1 MRRKWIKLWVDDWL
15 DGSIRKDLNASETGV
30 WADLLAMA
38 GHSRNPGV
46 IQFSRGMP
54 YDHRDLAGR
63 LRRPLPVL
71 ESTLRKCKKEGRLH
85 EDEDGIHIVNFF
97 RYQPHLRA
105 EMKTQL
111 PLEEPPPPEE
121 LSSERLAKQAELD
134 IKLPKRELR
143 KLSPERQE
151 AARAYKDD
159 PDKFIKGKY
168 GHMVRR

>member
-46 IQFSRGMP
+46 IQFSQG
-54 YDHRDLAGR
+54 
-63 LRRPLPVL
+63 
-71 ESTLRKCKKEGRLH
+71 
-85 EDEDGIHIVNFF
+85 
-97 RYQPHLRA
+97 RA

-134 IKLPKRELR
+134 SKLPKRELR

-151 AARAYKDD
+151 AARAYKED